1 MADDREPTPDSAC
14 APPAPTARQRW
25 RRRLG
30 GWLVNLVLIA
40 AIVVGVQ
47 WWKGRTLVTGE
58 APPLVGRT
66 VDGTSIDLAD
76 WRGRPVL
83 VHFWATWCPVCRI
96 TDGAIDAIA
105 DDHAVVTVALQSGT
119 EDEIRAY
126 MHEAGQDFRV
136 VSDPDGRLARTWGV
150 AGVPTSFVIDGDGRI
165 RSSIVG
171 VSTGLGLRLRLW
183 LAGR

>member
-1 MADDREPTPDSAC
+1 VS
-14 APPAPTARQRW
+14 TASGPLVTTGWLRW

-30 GWLVNLVLIA
+30 GWLINLVLIV
-40 AIVVGVQ
+40 AIVAGVQ

-58 APPLVGRT
+58 APPLVGVT
-66 VDGTSIDLAD
+66 LEGTPIDLAD

-96 TDGAIDAIA
+96 TDGIVDAIA
-105 DDHAVVTVALQSGT
+105 EDHAVVTVALQSGT

-126 MHEAGQDFRV
+126 MREAGQDFRV
-136 VSDPDGRLARTWGV
+136 VSDPDGRLSRAWGV

-171 VSTGLGLRLRLW
+171 VSTGPGLRLRLW
-183 LAGR
+183 LAGQ

>member
-1 MADDREPTPDSAC
+1 MVDSPRA
-14 APPAPTARQRW
+14 TTGW

-30 GWLVNLVLIA
+30 SWLVNLVLIA
-40 AIVVGVQ
+40 AIVAAVQ
-47 WWKGRTLVTGE
+47 WWKGRGLVTGE
-58 APPLVGRT
+58 APPLVGVT
-66 VDGTSIDLAD
+66 LDGAPVDLAD

-96 TDGAIDAIA
+96 TDGAIESIA

-119 EDEIRAY
+119 PDEIRAF
-126 MHEAGQDFRV
+126 MRETGQDFPV
-136 VSDPDGRLARTWGV
+136 VSDPDGRLAQAWGV

-171 VSTGLGLRLRLW
+171 VSTEPGLRLRLW
-183 LAGR
+183 LAGQ

>member
-14 APPAPTARQRW
+14 APPAPTTRQRW

-30 GWLVNLVLIA
+30 GWLVNLVLIV

-96 TDGAIDAIA
+96 TDGTIDAIA
-105 DDHAVVTVALQSGT
+105 NDHAVVTVALQSGT

-126 MHEAGQDFRV
+126 MREAGQDFRV
-136 VSDPDGRLARTWGV
+136 VLDPDGRLARTWGV